1 LKPFEAFFIEG
12 IGKNMIIFWF
22 PHLGLA
28 LLNSCIY
35 NYCSM
40 KPEEDH
46 RAAGRCAKAMGGEC
60 LALGARLISRV
71 ISRIYDEALRPCGL
85 KGSQM
90 SILAVIAG
98 LVHADPGEICRLL
111 ELDASTLSRN
121 VKRMTTRG
129 WIKRS
134 PKGDRRA
141 HQFELTPEGEDVLVR
156 AFPRWQEAQAQAVE
170 ALGAKNVAGLKKIS
184 REMCVG
190 TARG

>member
-1 LKPFEAFFIEG
+1 LKPFEAFFNEG

-22 PHLGLA
+22 PHLGLV

-35 NYCSM
+35 NYWSM
-40 KPEEDH
+40 KAGENH
-46 RAAGRCAKAMGGEC
+46 RAAGRCAEVMGGEC
-60 LALGARLISRV
+60 LALRARLISRV
-71 ISRIYDEALRPCGL
+71 VSRIYDEALGPHGL

-134 PKGDRRA
+134 PKGNRRA
-141 HQFELTPEGEDVLVR
+141 HQLELTPEGADVLVQ
-156 AFPRWQEAQAQAVE
+156 AFPRWQEAQARAAE
-170 ALGAKNVAGLKKIS
+170 TLGQKNVAGLRKIS